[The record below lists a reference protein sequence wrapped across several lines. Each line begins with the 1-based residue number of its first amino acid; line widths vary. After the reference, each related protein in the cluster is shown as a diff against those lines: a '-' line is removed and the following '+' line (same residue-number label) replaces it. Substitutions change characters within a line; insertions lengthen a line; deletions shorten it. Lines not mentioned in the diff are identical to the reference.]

1 MAGSD
6 DGRVEVRLSL
16 VGRGSATTP
25 ERIAE
30 LEKQA
35 KELDQARKPK
45 PTKSFGALVAAKG
58 ANAAA
63 APPSSKDAKRAALP
77 KKAPRPGLAHPA
89 QRDMYGREDDDDGPI
104 ILKG

>member
-1 MAGSD
+1 MAGGD

-45 PTKSFGALVAAKG
+45 PTKSFGALVAGKG
-58 ANAAA
+58 ASA
-63 APPSSKDAKRAALP
+63 APPSAKEAKRAALP

-89 QRDMYGREDDDDGPI
+89 QRDMYGRDDDDDGPI